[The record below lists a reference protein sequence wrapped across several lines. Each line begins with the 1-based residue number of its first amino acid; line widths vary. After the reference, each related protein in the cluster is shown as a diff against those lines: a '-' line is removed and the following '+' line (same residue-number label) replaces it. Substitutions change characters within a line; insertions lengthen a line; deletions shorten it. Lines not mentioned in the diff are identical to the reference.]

1 MEETEAVDLAR
12 LAPPP
17 HRGRTGGGLNPPR
30 GVTAA
35 RPSFI
40 ICGLRQGLE
49 EERRVVT
56 TPAESRKAHLLHA
69 GQRGRGGGPLH
80 VE

>member
-1 MEETEAVDLAR
+1 MRKRIEEDWRMEETEAVDLAR

-49 EERRVVT
+49 DLRLEEICVT
-56 TPAESRKAHLLHA
+56 LLVS
-69 GQRGRGGGPLH
+69 L
-80 VE
+80 E

>member
-1 MEETEAVDLAR
+1 MEADLWVGFGTPGYR
-12 LAPPP
+12 LPSK
-17 HRGRTGGGLNPPR
+17 GRTGGGLNPPR

-49 EERRVVT
+49 DWRLEEICGHP
-56 TPAESRKAHLLHA
+56 TPASIYIV
-69 GQRGRGGGPLH
+69 GI
-80 VE
+80 